1 MVDIRSIV
9 GSSHPS
15 HRGQGSEQEATSS
28 GRSHRMNACNATMV
42 VTRRQHSTATMAV
55 MPLGASP
62 KGTLEA
68 ARVLLNNPPGL
79 GTSPSAAEQ

>member
-1 MVDIRSIV
+1 MVDIRSPLIPLIV
-9 GSSHPS
+9 GREVSRRLLPV
-15 HRGQGSEQEATSS
+15 E
-28 GRSHRMNACNATMV
+28 RSHRTNACNATMV

-62 KGTLEA
+62 EGTLEA